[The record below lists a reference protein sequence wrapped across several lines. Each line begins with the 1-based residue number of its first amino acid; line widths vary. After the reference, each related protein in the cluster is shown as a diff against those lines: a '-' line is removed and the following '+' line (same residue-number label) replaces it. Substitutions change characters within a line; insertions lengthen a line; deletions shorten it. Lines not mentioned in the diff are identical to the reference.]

1 MRTNTGVIPWSHCL
15 KRRCRH
21 PEKRMYGSVTS
32 QLGNISLVAS
42 CLIFPKM
49 QKAANLTKPIVCEQQ
64 RSKAWMM
71 RGPKA
76 YHAQVGTLKDIK
88 TNPLLHLGP
97 IIEIAWLQKK
107 QQMSD
112 TLSGLT
118 LKPQTIQTVRS
129 FRTQLPIPSRC
140 PSMNLP
146 QVLHSRLLE
155 PCPRNF
161 LTPLFWIYVKF
172 YFSQLYVY
180 IRKVICNT
188 YQCPKTKFQY
198 DCLFSLRSNLGH
210 PLVRMLCY
218 VILYNICQN

>member
-1 MRTNTGVIPWSHCL
+1 MNDAGSEGISCTSRDIKGHKNES
-15 KRRCRH
+15 
-21 PEKRMYGSVTS
+21 SVTFRTY
-32 QLGNISLVAS
+32 NRD
-42 CLIFPKM
+42 CLT
-49 QKAANLTKPIVCEQQ
+49 A
-64 RSKAWMM
+64 
-71 RGPKA
+71 
-76 YHAQVGTLKDIK
+76 
-88 TNPLLHLGP
+88 
-97 IIEIAWLQKK
+97 KK

>member
-1 MRTNTGVIPWSHCL
+1 MHKSGHKNES
-15 KRRCRH
+15 
-21 PEKRMYGSVTS
+21 SVTFRTY
-32 QLGNISLVAS
+32 NRD
-42 CLIFPKM
+42 CLT
-49 QKAANLTKPIVCEQQ
+49 A
-64 RSKAWMM
+64 
-71 RGPKA
+71 
-76 YHAQVGTLKDIK
+76 
-88 TNPLLHLGP
+88 
-97 IIEIAWLQKK
+97 KK

-112 TLSGLT
+112 FKWTYFKTANYTNCS
-118 LKPQTIQTVRS
+118 V
-129 FRTQLPIPSRC
+129 IPHTA
-140 PSMNLP
+140 PNP
-146 QVLHSRLLE
+146 DQVLHSRLLE

-161 LTPLFWIYVKF
+161 LTPLFWVYVKF